1 MGLSGYTL
9 HLANRIAHSGSH
21 GQTGAVYAG
30 GAPGLILLSKT
41 AEVFCWVL
49 QRKKRKYD
57 SFPACLDAAIPF
69 HEQRH
74 FGTATT
80 LGLHREPL
88 KRCSQMSGRSI
99 CMVEGCVRGRSREPS
114 GHRRT
119 HCASMSRG
127 TAVPRERAAPLLV
140 PVPHRRASRFAIA
153 ASKCRGELSTIFTH
167 PAARTVLPVPDAAP
181 LCCPAL

>member
-9 HLANRIAHSGSH
+9 HLTNRTAHSGPH

-99 CMVEGCVRGRSREPS
+99 CMVEGCVRGRSRAPS
-114 GHRRT
+114 GYRRT
-119 HCASMSRG
+119 MRASISRG
-127 TAVPRERAAPLLV
+127 DAVPQERAV
-140 PVPHRRASRFAIA
+140 
-153 ASKCRGELSTIFTH
+153 
-167 PAARTVLPVPDAAP
+167 PAAIS
-181 LCCPAL
+181 CPAPDGFTALPWCGQQRTEKAHVPNCSVSFFCTC

>member
-1 MGLSGYTL
+1 MPRKSSFPNRQSSIHKDFSHIAHKRGNACFKGTWRVYTL

-30 GAPGLILLSKT
+30 GALGLILLSKT

-49 QRKKRKYD
+49 QRKKRKCD
-57 SFPACLDAAIPF
+57 SFPACLDAVIPF

-88 KRCSQMSGRSI
+88 KRRSQMSGRSI
-99 CMVEGCVRGRSREPS
+99 CMVGGCVRGRSREPS

-119 HCASMSRG
+119 VRASMS
-127 TAVPRERAAPLLV
+127 
-140 PVPHRRASRFAIA
+140 
-153 ASKCRGELSTIFTH
+153 
-167 PAARTVLPVPDAAP
+167 
-181 LCCPAL
+181 

>member
-1 MGLSGYTL
+1 MGLSGVHTPPRQQNRTQRFTR
-9 HLANRIAHSGSH
+9 ANRGCLRRSC
-21 GQTGAVYAG
+21 TGA
-30 GAPGLILLSKT
+30 
-41 AEVFCWVL
+41 
-49 QRKKRKYD
+49 D
-57 SFPACLDAAIPF
+57 SAIENGRSLFVGCCSVKHDSLPVSLDAAIPF

-80 LGLHREPL
+80 LGLRREPL

-99 CMVEGCVRGRSREPS
+99 CMAGGCVRGRSREPS

-127 TAVPRERAAPLLV
+127 DAVPRERAAPLLV

>member
-1 MGLSGYTL
+1 MDLSGYTL

-30 GAPGLILLSKT
+30 GCTG
-41 AEVFCWVL
+41 V
-49 QRKKRKYD
+49 D
-57 SFPACLDAAIPF
+57 SAIENGRSLFVGCCSVKHDSLPVSLDAAIPF

-80 LGLHREPL
+80 LGLRREPL
-88 KRCSQMSGRSI
+88 KRCSQISGRSI
-99 CMVEGCVRGRSREPS
+99 CMTGGCVRGRSREPS

-127 TAVPRERAAPLLV
+127 TAVPQERAAP
-140 PVPHRRASRFAIA
+140 AAI
-153 ASKCRGELSTIFTH
+153 S
-167 PAARTVLPVPDAAP
+167 
-181 LCCPAL
+181 CPAPDGFTALPWCGQQRTEKAHVPNCSVSFFCTC